1 MRAFVDFPA
10 GPGVHGA
17 LRACFE
23 APREVLVAWQPREV
37 PEVLRQAEARA
48 QAGAWCVG
56 GLNYEAA
63 AAFDSA
69 LQTHA
74 PAPGWPLACFGV
86 FDRPMPWAA
95 PAPVLQAAGAPW
107 QWSISREQYGQRVEP
122 LRCAIAAGECYQV
135 NLTAALQSE
144 WEGDPDAWMVRLQ
157 AAQPGA
163 YLLRLDWGDR
173 QVLSASPELFFDW
186 DADSGR
192 LTCRPMKGTAARH
205 VQPARDRQARDG
217 LLDSPKE
224 RAENVMIVDLLRNDL
239 GRIAVPGSVQVPRLF
254 ELEAWSTV
262 WQMTSTVTGL
272 TRPGCALADV
282 FGALFPCG
290 SVTGAPKVQAMQWIR
305 ELEDG
310 PRGVYCG
317 ALGVLRPGGSA
328 TFNVPI
334 RTLAFERAALPGRWR
349 VRYGVGSAITW
360 DSDAA
365 AEWRELAAKSR
376 VPERIVQAFELLE
389 TLRLQDG
396 RYSLLAEHL
405 DRMGHSAGCFG
416 YPWDRGRIEAVL
428 ASTAREH
435 PQGSWRVRL
444 TLDARGRA
452 QCGADA
458 LPATNEPVLFALS
471 DQPLDTQGADAE
483 FITHKTTRR
492 GHYESRLR
500 QAPGLFDTLL
510 VNERGELT
518 EFTRGNL
525 ALRREGRW
533 LTPALHCGLLPGT
546 MRQDLLARGVLAEAV
561 LSPQDLRDAE
571 EVAFFNSLRGWLAAR
586 QAA

>member
-10 GPGVHGA
+10 GPGAEGG
-17 LRACFE
+17 LRASFE
-23 APREVLVAWQPREV
+23 APDEVLVAWQPQEV
-37 PEVLRQAEARA
+37 PRLLRQAEARA

-56 GLNYEAA
+56 GLSYEAA
-63 AAFDSA
+63 AAFDPA

-74 PAPGWPLACFGV
+74 PLPGWPLACFGV
-86 FDRPMPWAA
+86 FERPMPWAA
-95 PAPVLQAAGAPW
+95 PSPALPAAGAAW
-107 QWSISREQYGQRVEP
+107 HWSMSRDRYGQRVET
-122 LRCAIAAGECYQV
+122 LRRAIAAGECYQV
-135 NLTAALQSE
+135 NLTAALHSE
-144 WEGDPDAWMVRLQ
+144 WEGDPAAWMDRLQ

-186 DADSGR
+186 DAGSGQ

-205 VQPARDRQARDG
+205 ALAARDMQARDG

-224 RAENVMIVDLLRNDL
+224 RAENVMIVDLLRNDM
-239 GRIAVPGSVQVPRLF
+239 GRTAVPGSVRVPRLF
-254 ELEAWSTV
+254 EVEAWPTV
-262 WQMTSTVTGL
+262 WQMTSTVTAR
-272 TRPGCALADV
+272 TRPGCGLADV

-290 SVTGAPKVQAMQWIR
+290 SVTGAPKVRAMQWIR

-334 RTLAFERAALPGRWR
+334 RTLVLERAVPAERWR

-376 VPERIVQAFELLE
+376 LPERVAQEFELLE

-396 RYSLLAEHL
+396 SYTLLVEHL

-416 YPWDRGRIEAVL
+416 FAWDRGRMEAVL
-428 ASTAREH
+428 ASAAREH

-452 QCGADA
+452 HCSADA
-458 LPATNEPVLFALS
+458 LPATGEPVLFALS
-471 DQPLDTQGADAE
+471 DQPLDTHGPDAE

-500 QAPGLFDTLL
+500 QVPGLFDTLL

-525 ALRREGRW
+525 ALRRGGRW

-546 MRQDLLARGVLAEAV
+546 MRRDLLARGVLAEAV
-561 LSPQDLRDAE
+561 LFPDDLRQAE
-571 EVAFFNSLRGWLAAR
+571 QVAFYNSLRGWLAAR
-586 QAA
+586 EAA